1 MPKVRKVATR
11 KKRKAKSG
19 SVIDRI
25 APISFDD
32 NRGIKINLY
41 GRSGTG
47 KTTLWST
54 FPKPILAIV
63 CSGGSKPGEL
73 RSIDTPEN
81 RKTISQVVIKNTG
94 EVRELIDYQSDLA
107 TTLPGKKFATVVLD
121 HATGLQDL
129 TLKEILGLEELPAQ
143 GSWGM
148 AKQQE
153 WGQCALQMKEV
164 FRALLSMD
172 CNVVIVAQER
182 EFNTDADE
190 DFLMPFVASALTP
203 SVAGWLNP
211 ACDYICQTFI
221 RQKTKEVVTKIKK
234 KEIRTRK
241 RVRGVEYCLRTAPHE
256 VFTTKFR
263 LPKGTRLPDELI
275 DPSFEKI
282 NRLIQG
288 KGD

>member
-1 MPKVRKVATR
+1 MPTITKQTPR

-25 APISFDD
+25 APIGFED
-32 NRGIKINLY
+32 NVGIKINLY

-63 CSGGSKPGEL
+63 CSGGSRPGEL
-73 RSIDTPEN
+73 RSINTPEN
-81 RKTISQVVIKNTG
+81 RKTIKQVTIKTTD
-94 EVRELIDYQSDLA
+94 EIRELIDYQNKSE
-107 TTLPGKKFATVVLD
+107 KFATVVVD

-129 TLKEILGLEELPAQ
+129 TLKEILGMDELPAQ

-164 FRALLSMD
+164 FRALLSLD
-172 CNVVIVAQER
+172 CHVVIVAQER

-190 DFLMPFVASALTP
+190 DFLIPFVASALTP

-211 ACDYICQTFI
+211 ACDYICRTFI
-221 RQKTKEVVTKIKK
+221 QQKTKEVITKIKK
-234 KEIRTRK
+234 KEIRTIK
-241 RVRGVEYCLRTAPHE
+241 RIKGVDYCLMTAPHE

-263 LPKGTRLPDELI
+263 LPKGTKLPGAII
-275 DPSFEKI
+275 DPSFDKI
-282 NRLIQG
+282 NKLIQG
-288 KGD
+288 A